1 MGEPRFVFSA
11 LLLLRCLSREGLV
24 SLALDGTF
32 AGWGAL
38 TIDKTAAWWA
48 CSAPL
53 AGLSVGGRLGW
64 SRDAPAMGLA

>member
-1 MGEPRFVFSA
+1 MCSVPLTSLGWDFCRMG
-11 LLLLRCLSREGLV
+11 G
-24 SLALDGTF
+24 
-32 AGWGAL
+32 L